1 MELLKNF
8 GFEPI
13 MFLAQIVNFLILVYI
28 FRRFLYLP
36 ILKVLSAREEKIK
49 QGLKDAEQAHLELIE
64 AEKDKDE
71 IIRKAGKEA
80 EKILEDTQKAA
91 EELRDTIL
99 AEAQKNAEKFMHDAR
114 TQMKAQGE
122 ELETQIKSQTI
133 DAASRIL
140 NTVLEQTFTQE
151 EKAKIMR
158 RSIQRL
164 SEVTR
169 KE

>member
-36 ILKVLSAREEKIK
+36 ILKVLASREEKIK

-64 AEKDKDE
+64 AEEDKDQ

-91 EELRDTIL
+91 EGLRDTIL

-151 EKAKIMR
+151 EKDKIMR